1 MGENNMFWPNQRA
14 CFYLILLLTLF
25 LVACDQSPTLP
36 PTTIIESSQPSVA
49 VTTGDLAWPPTPAA
63 VIARPVVTTEPA
75 ISVVVQWN
83 EVMLSAIRTGKPRP
97 TVVTRAMFMVHTAMY
112 DAWSLY
118 DPQARPIV
126 LDASLRRPDYEQ
138 VYANKAAAV
147 SQAAYH
153 MLITL
158 FPEYESQSQAFTTL
172 LHNLGYQP
180 EVDGSDVTPE
190 GIGYMAA
197 QAVLLSRADDGS
209 NAANNYADIVSATYP
224 ELYTPTNSANP
235 DAPNGLGKPEFNVA
249 RWQPL
254 RIPTGNLLDANRLP
268 VIDVGNPASFTE
280 QAYLTPHWGAVR
292 PFALSNGQQ
301 FRPAAPPQPGST
313 EAYVDALGQTM
324 SNEEAFRRQTDE
336 ILSLS
341 GALGD
346 REKAMAEYWMDGP
359 RSETPPGHWNALA
372 HGISWRDQ
380 HTLDEDVKFYFALN
394 AALFD
399 AGISAWDAK
408 RAYDC
413 VRPITAIRYLYT
425 GQEVMAW
432 GGPNQGIQT
441 ILGENWLPYQPLT
454 FVTPPF
460 AEFVSGHSTFS
471 AAAAEVFT
479 LFTGNNQFYDGVTLT
494 YDDLNRDGVSD
505 LLGQHIVVAGSH
517 VIENSP
523 AQPVTLRWQTFR
535 DAADEAGLSRRYGG
549 IHFQDGDLRGREMGR
564 QIGQQAFLLAES
576 YWANTLP

>member
-1 MGENNMFWPNQRA
+1 MFWLEQRYRF
-14 CFYLILLLTLF
+14 CLILLLALF
-25 LVACDQSPTLP
+25 LVACDQSPILS
-36 PTTIIESSQPSVA
+36 PTITTEPLEPSEPDITDDV
-49 VTTGDLAWPPTPAA
+49 VWPPPTPAS
-63 VIARPVVTTEPA
+63 VIPRPVVVVEPA

-83 EVMLSAIRTGKPRP
+83 EVMLSAIRAGRPRP

-118 DPQARPIV
+118 DPQAMPTV
-126 LDASLRRPDYEQ
+126 MDASLRRPDHEQ
-138 VYANKAAAV
+138 GYANKATAV
-147 SQAAYH
+147 SQAAYQ

-158 FPEYESQSQAFTTL
+158 FPEYENQSQAFTTL

-180 EVDGSDVTPE
+180 VVDGSTVTPE
-190 GIGYMAA
+190 SLGHMVA
-197 QAVLLSRADDGS
+197 QAVLLSRVDDGS

-224 ELYTPTNSANP
+224 ELYTPTNSADPN
-235 DAPNGLGKPEFNVA
+235 APNGLGKPEFNLA

-254 RIPTGNLLDANRLP
+254 RIPTGNFLDANRLP
-268 VIDVGNPASFTE
+268 AVEVTNPASYTE
-280 QAYLTPHWGAVR
+280 QVYLTPHWGGVR
-292 PFALSNGQQ
+292 PFALANGNQ
-301 FRPAAPPQPGST
+301 FRPVAPPMPGSIET
-313 EAYVDALGQTM
+313 YVDALGQTM
-324 SNEEAFRRQTDE
+324 SNDEAFRRQTDE

-341 GALGD
+341 GTLGD
-346 REKAMAEYWMDGP
+346 REKAIAEYWMDGP

-372 HGISWRDQ
+372 HGISWRD
-380 HTLDEDVKFYFALN
+380 HHSLDEDIKFYFALN

-425 GQEVMAW
+425 GQQVIAW
-432 GGPNQGIQT
+432 GGPNQGTQT
-441 ILGENWLPYQPLT
+441 IAGENWLPYQSLT

-460 AEFVSGHSTFS
+460 AEYVSGHSTFS
-471 AAAAEVFT
+471 AAAATVFT
-479 LFTGNNQFYDGVTLT
+479 LFTGSNQFYDGVTLT
-494 YDDLNRDGVSD
+494 YDDLNRDGVAD

-517 VIENSP
+517 LIENSP
-523 AQPVTLRWQTFR
+523 AQPVTLRWQTFQ
-535 DAADEAGLSRRYGG
+535 DAADEAGVSRRYGG

-576 YWANTLP
+576 YWMTSEP